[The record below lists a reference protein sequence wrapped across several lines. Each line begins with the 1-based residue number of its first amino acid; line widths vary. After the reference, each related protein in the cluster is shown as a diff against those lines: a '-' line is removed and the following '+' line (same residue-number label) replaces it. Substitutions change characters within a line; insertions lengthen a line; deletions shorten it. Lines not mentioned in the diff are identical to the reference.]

1 MELIYLGKQEKSQ
14 YMAVNIKY
22 GALNIPEA
30 LIDELKVWK
39 MAFSMS
45 CGRTVSYAEMIRSL
59 LDSVPQSDPE
69 VSGALE
75 KLLEM
80 NPELKGKMKR

>member
-1 MELIYLGKQEKSQ
+1 MSVG
-14 YMAVNIKY
+14 VKY
-22 GALNIPEA
+22 AALNIPASLVE
-30 LIDELKVWK
+30 ELKVWK

-59 LDSVPQSDPE
+59 LDSVPQSAPE
-69 VSGALE
+69 VYEALE

-80 NPELKGKMKR
+80 NPELKGKVKR